1 MKKQNTGFT
10 LIELLIVVAIVGIL
24 AALLIPNAITAIQ
37 KAKQKGAMKDIMTIS
52 TALTD
57 FLTDHAN
64 VPPWSGIY
72 TNTSSIYHAISP
84 LYIKSLP
91 VNDQWGQGYLIYTR
105 DAATDQYGAAYAD
118 GDTEFGFDEFVVAS
132 NGRNGTVDS
141 DYEYDPTDLSAGFY
155 IIENITSFN
164 YDLAAWN
171 GSWIVCP
178 ESRSGASP
186 TT

>member
-1 MKKQNTGFT
+1 MTNKRGFT

-57 FLTDHAN
+57 YLTDHAN
-64 VPPWSGIY
+64 VPAWTGAY
-72 TNTSSIYHAISP
+72 TNSSTIYRGLCP

-105 DAATDQYGAAYAD
+105 DSATDQYGAAYAD
-118 GDTEFGFDEFVVAS
+118 ADTEFGADEFVVAS
-132 NGRNGTVDS
+132 NGRNGVVDS
-141 DYEYDPTDLSAGFY
+141 DYQYDPADLTAGFY
-155 IIENITSFN
+155 EIEGITSFN

-171 GSWIVCP
+171 GSWIVGP

-186 TT
+186 SS